1 MAILSALLL
10 YRLRV
15 LSDRWRCHQR
25 ICGQERRRQRQILLM
40 PRDCWPATSFKS
52 VSAGDKTELPPFLI
66 QPAMFELQA
75 GHAISLY
82 ITFSPRSASVFEKMV
97 TIVCDNCNVK
107 HFTIKAQHHIKFKP
121 VNPLTMETKHIVI
134 QNTTNVELPYFWQCY
149 RPIPV
154 NPRPEVD
161 DQSEDT
167 TNQLNIADRQL
178 DGSMVFH
185 INPDRGTLAPGG
197 KTKATVCFA
206 PPGTYFM
213 CYSWAQTIRNLSS
226 KTENTS

>member
-1 MAILSALLL
+1 MFKFNNVSQCSSFVFTFAQFDIVAKSSKRFTFFLLI
-10 YRLRV
+10 YF
-15 LSDRWRCHQR
+15 
-25 ICGQERRRQRQILLM
+25 
-40 PRDCWPATSFKS
+40 TF
-52 VSAGDKTELPPFLI
+52 PF
-66 QPAMFELQA
+66 
-75 GHAISLY
+75 
-82 ITFSPRSASVFEKMV
+82 FS
-97 TIVCDNCNVK
+97 
-107 HFTIKAQHHIKFKP
+107 
-121 VNPLTMETKHIVI
+121 
-134 QNTTNVELPYFWQCY
+134 NVELPYFWQCY

-206 PPGTYFM
+206 PPAVRILCVTLGRKPLGI
-213 CYSWAQTIRNLSS
+213 CLPKR
-226 KTENTS
+226 KTQAKKRFGCKGGILDQCKQLV